1 MHLACDFEC
10 TTVEPY
16 EVYLVTVENVIDG
29 TQQMFENLDEFEQF
43 LNSIEPSTLYF
54 HNGENYDFH
63 FLQWWAYEYK
73 RFKYKINKY
82 HKLEFTLEEFE
93 RTKTG
98 RIKKHKGQPVK
109 KTIQHTLVDT
119 TNIFKLSLKQ
129 LGMIIGLHKGLGH
142 IDTPLIATFGTDK
155 DGNDFYVEKIG
166 DGDKDYQ
173 VHYQNLRDAIK
184 QNQWDKYAMRDV
196 EILAKVIDA
205 FDIIN
210 HVENNRGTIASIAY
224 HELLT
229 YEPYALQVESYDKN
243 KDYLN
248 AANQIAKQAY
258 KGGIA
263 WTNPLHA
270 NKLIKGK
277 GFHLDYTSMYP
288 SIYIGSGKYPLPNN
302 RPVPSSELDNHQLPE
317 LYIIRYGYLK
327 AKCKPGKFPLLKA
340 RTDAHNHQN
349 SDGYYE
355 VFEGPISLTKPEV
368 EYLYANYNVIEERDV
383 KVFYYEKNHQLM
395 KALKQHG
402 KKWYNIKNNPKS
414 DSEKLYAKMMLNTVY
429 GYLGFYDKQIK
440 TYDYEYKD
448 QHIVKKL
455 KGHALTGITTAE
467 VPAAAFITAYGRV
480 KLANDINR
488 FGIENVVCCDTDSL
502 FLINYKSLDG
512 YDIEESLGFLKLEHE
527 FDEIISI
534 KPKTYCIAKD
544 GLVVAQATAG
554 SNYKFDKIEDFKAG
568 AIFESTEREVG
579 KGGIGI
585 VKIKKMLGV

>member
-29 TQQMFENLDEFEQF
+29 TQQMFENLDDFQIF

-82 HKLEFTLEEFE
+82 HKLEFTLEDYEL
-93 RTKTG
+93 TKTG

-129 LGMIIGLHKGLGH
+129 LGLIIGLHKGLDH

-173 VHYQNLRDAIK
+173 VHYQNLRTAIIE
-184 QNQWDKYAMRDV
+184 NQWDKYAMRDV
-196 EILAKVIDA
+196 EILAKVIKSYHL
-205 FDIIN
+205 IE

-229 YEPYALQVESYDKN
+229 YEPYALQVEGYEKN
-243 KDYLN
+243 KEYLN

-263 WTNPLHA
+263 WTNPLYA
-270 NKLIKGK
+270 NQLIKGK

-288 SIYIGSGKYPLPNN
+288 SIYIKSHLYPLPNN
-302 RPVPSSELDNHQLPE
+302 RPVPSSELDENNLPE
-317 LYIIRYGYLK
+317 LYIVRYGYLK
-327 AKCKPGKFPLLKA
+327 AECKPGKFPLLKA
-340 RTDAHNHQN
+340 RTDAHKHQN

-355 VFEGPISLTKPEV
+355 IFEGPISLTKPEV
-368 EYLYANYNVIEERDV
+368 EYLYKNYQIIEERDV
-383 KVFYYEKNHQLM
+383 KIFYYHKNVELM
-395 KALKQHG
+395 NALKQHG
-402 KKWYNIKNNPKS
+402 KKWYHIKNNPKS

-502 FLINYKSLDG
+502 FIINYQSLDG

-544 GLVVAQATAG
+544 GVVVAQATAG
-554 SNYKFDKIEDFKAG
+554 SNYKFEDIHQFKAG

-585 VKIKKMLGV
+585 VKVKKMLGV